1 MLPLKVG
8 TSEAPG
14 SKSKRGM
21 MTDDDALL
29 HLSLRFKKVLCF
41 FFFWNLHFKIN
52 FTPRALLKGAI
63 RTEVQCQLESR
74 CSCKILGARG
84 TKKDQWGY
92 LSIAHSGGGFTAP
105 VMRRIRGHI

>member
-29 HLSLRFKKVLCF
+29 HLSLRFKKVFLF
-41 FFFWNLHFKIN
+41 FFF
-52 FTPRALLKGAI
+52 
-63 RTEVQCQLESR
+63 LES
-74 CSCKILGARG
+74 S
-84 TKKDQWGY
+84 
-92 LSIAHSGGGFTAP
+92 F
-105 VMRRIRGHI
+105 